1 MKGNQNVQSFFILLN
16 QKYPP
21 KNLLLLITE
30 VIEMDSEYLRLPD
43 FFVILSKIMIFLWT
57 MFFQVYK
64 CFCRKQSFHKFYFS
78 IFSNS
83 LFRVHIFWLGFSFLI
98 FFFLYKVH
106 FLFMSIRRM
115 NSLFKF
121 FLFLQSSF
129 ENTSTGTS
137 YYRKL
142 QFSTGRKKQCFFKNI

>member
-1 MKGNQNVQSFFILLN
+1 MKGNQNAQSCFILLN

-21 KNLLLLITE
+21 KNLLFLITE
-30 VIEMDSEYLRLPD
+30 VIAMDSEYLRLPD
-43 FFVILSKIMIFLWT
+43 FFVILSKIMIFLWII
-57 MFFQVYK
+57 FFRCINASVENRH
-64 CFCRKQSFHKFYFS
+64 FISFISVFS
-78 IFSNS
+78 QIVF
-83 LFRVHIFWLGFSFLI
+83 LEFTFFWLGFSFLI
-98 FFFLYKVH
+98 FFFFLYKVH

-129 ENTSTGTS
+129 ENTSTGIS

-142 QFSTGRKKQCFFKNI
+142 